1 MTVDEIE
8 MIRTMFLLLE
18 RNKLLVEGS
27 GASSL
32 AALLYEKLN
41 IKGKKVV
48 SLLSGGNVDVNFI
61 SRIIERGMVEAGRM
75 RDFQSLLSINQA
87 DFNAC

>member
-1 MTVDEIE
+1 
-8 MIRTMFLLLE
+8 MFLLLE

-32 AALLYEKLN
+32 AALLYKKLN

-48 SLLSGGNVDVNFI
+48 ALLVAECGVNYF
-61 SRIIERGMVEAGRM
+61 E
-75 RDFQSLLSINQA
+75 NY
-87 DFNAC
+87 

>member
-1 MTVDEIE
+1 

-32 AALLYEKLN
+32 AALLYKKLN
-41 IKGKKVV
+41 VKRKKCEW
-48 SLLSGGNVDVNFI
+48 LF
-61 SRIIERGMVEAGRM
+61 
-75 RDFQSLLSINQA
+75 
-87 DFNAC
+87 